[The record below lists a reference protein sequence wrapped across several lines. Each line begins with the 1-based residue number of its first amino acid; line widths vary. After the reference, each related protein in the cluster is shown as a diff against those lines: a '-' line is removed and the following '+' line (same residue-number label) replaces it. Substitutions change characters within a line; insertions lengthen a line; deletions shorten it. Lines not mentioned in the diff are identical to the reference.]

1 MWDPDQYLRY
11 ADERGRP
18 FRDLLAQVPVA
29 EPRRVFDLGC
39 GPGNATAELAAR
51 WPGAYVTGID
61 NAPAMIEA
69 AQAHAR
75 PGRLDFRLAD
85 VGAWGPEDDAG
96 PVDVIIS
103 NAALHWVPGHLAL
116 LQRWTDALAAG
127 GAFAVQVPGN
137 FADPTH
143 VLLGELAASARWK
156 DRLDGVAL
164 LRAEVGSADQY
175 LDALARPGFRVD
187 AWETTYRHVL
197 HGPDPVLAWVRGTA
211 LRPVLAVLDEAA
223 RAAFLA
229 EYGALLA
236 EAYPARPYGTVLPF
250 RRIFAVA
257 VRD

>member
-18 FRDLLAQVPVA
+18 FRDLLARVPVA
-29 EPRRVFDLGC
+29 APRRVVDLGC

-51 WPGAYVTGID
+51 WPEAYVTGID
-61 NAPAMIEA
+61 NAPEMIEA
-69 AQAHAR
+69 AGEYAR

-85 VGAWGPEDDAG
+85 VAAWAPADGDA
-96 PVDVIIS
+96 PVDVIVG

-116 LQRWTDALAAG
+116 LPGWTDALADG

-156 DRLDGVAL
+156 DRLGGVAL
-164 LRAEVGSADQY
+164 LRTEVGSADQY

-197 HGPDPVLAWVRGTA
+197 HGPDPVLGWVRGTA
-211 LRPVLAVLDEAA
+211 LRPVLAALDPAEQAE
-223 RAAFLA
+223 FLA
-229 EYGALLA
+229 AYGALLA
-236 EAYPARPYGTVLPF
+236 DAYPPRPYGTVLPF

-257 VRD
+257 VKD